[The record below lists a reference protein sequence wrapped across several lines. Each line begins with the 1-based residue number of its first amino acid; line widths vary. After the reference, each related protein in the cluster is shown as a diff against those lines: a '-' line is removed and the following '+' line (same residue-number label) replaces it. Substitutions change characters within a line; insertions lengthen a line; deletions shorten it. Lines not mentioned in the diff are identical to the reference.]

1 MTQSKNYF
9 MRIPGGENEGGNISP
24 NNNDDKR
31 TVIKQSSD
39 AKKEEDSEKKS
50 FGEKVHDALQEW
62 SNDDQHDQEFDD
74 TRV

>member
-1 MTQSKNYF
+1 
-9 MRIPGGENEGGNISP
+9 
-24 NNNDDKR
+24 
-31 TVIKQSSD
+31 VIKQSSD